1 VRFALLIALAAAIPS
16 AEVVRRDLQFS
27 LGSAAT
33 DFDYTITSPGGT
45 FTGSDGFDMA
55 WQSRLGARW
64 AFTAPGWRVAPVV
77 GADLRYRSADYASG
91 GGLTAM
97 GLGATGGVAW
107 AINDRWSTD
116 LELGL
121 SFEQADLTIDGGS
134 GLSGSGDL
142 TGTEVRARVLY
153 LLDRTWSVGLELGWE
168 ASSGTFAGD
177 GDREIA
183 MDLAGWTAG
192 LLLTWRTSMRPAGL
206 E

>member
-1 VRFALLIALAAAIPS
+1 MRFALLAALAAAIPS
-16 AEVVRRDLQFS
+16 AEVIRRDVQFS
-27 LGSAAT
+27 LGTAAS
-33 DFDYTITSPGGT
+33 DFDYTITAPGGT
-45 FTGSDGFDMA
+45 YTGSDGFDLA
-55 WQSRLGARW
+55 WQSRLAARW
-64 AFTAPGWRVAPVV
+64 AITAPGWRVAPVI
-77 GADLRYRSADYASG
+77 GADLLYRSADYASG

-121 SFEQADLTIDGGS
+121 SFEQADLTIEGGS

-153 LLDRTWSVGLELGWE
+153 LLDRTWSVGFEMGWE

-177 GDREIA
+177 NDREIT

-192 LLLTWRTSMRPAGL
+192 LVVTWRTSMRPAGL